1 MAFQNWPFQR
11 LFIKTITIPIIKK
24 MQSNRYLKSLDTGFN
39 QSVSQTSTK
48 LSSRATLRLVRS
60 CVGLLVCSVFL
71 AGCARDKAIVSED
84 NSIDYRSAVSL
95 PPLIKTLPSTT
106 SVDNAAASTSVAVS
120 QAEDQSAPGASAQE
134 EADTTSRYESA
145 NVVAEPLA
153 AELVSE
159 PVSDQD
165 EVRANSIA
173 ASIINTRDNT
183 SRLQVEAPL
192 NTAWT
197 FVLAQARVAGM
208 SIFSRNVADSRMFIG
223 CANIPKTSTSKKS
236 GRWTFFNRDKKADA
250 AQYCSLILR
259 KDGARTQV
267 SVLDTNGSE
276 VDSEYAEPILARLGG

>member
-84 NSIDYRSAVSL
+84 NSIDYRSAAVSL

-145 NVVAEPLA
+145 NVVAEPL
-153 AELVSE
+153 
-159 PVSDQD
+159 
-165 EVRANSIA
+165 
-173 ASIINTRDNT
+173 
-183 SRLQVEAPL
+183 
-192 NTAWT
+192 
-197 FVLAQARVAGM
+197 
-208 SIFSRNVADSRMFIG
+208 G
-223 CANIPKTSTSKKS
+223 C
-236 GRWTFFNRDKKADA
+236 
-250 AQYCSLILR
+250 
-259 KDGARTQV
+259 
-267 SVLDTNGSE
+267 
-276 VDSEYAEPILARLGG
+276 